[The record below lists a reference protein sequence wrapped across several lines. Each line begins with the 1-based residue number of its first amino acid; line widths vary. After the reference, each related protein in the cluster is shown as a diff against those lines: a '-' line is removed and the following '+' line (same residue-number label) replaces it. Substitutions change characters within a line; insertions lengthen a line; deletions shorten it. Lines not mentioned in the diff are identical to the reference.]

1 MMELKK
7 NPVKQAIREGRT
19 VFGLYIAVPS
29 PVMVE
34 LAGYAGFDF
43 VRIDICHSA
52 VDLPTVADMIR
63 AAEASGV
70 TPTVRVDYDPH
81 LIAKVLEAGA
91 MGLFI
96 PDVSTVEMAKSVVN
110 AVHFAPLGD
119 RGTFA
124 ASRITRYGAISS
136 GEYAQWSNE
145 EILLGVQIES
155 KEAADNLE
163 MTLGVDGIDMIG
175 SGRGDLANALGL
187 TGQKNHPSVLALEEK
202 IFDTAKK
209 RGKAVSVNLDPT
221 AENFAATVAL
231 WKKKAQVITLGHDL
245 TLLRRH
251 FGEAIHTARQS

>member
-1 MMELKK
+1 MELKK
-7 NPVKQAIREGRT
+7 NPVKQAIRDGRT

-96 PDVSTVEMAKSVVN
+96 PDVSTVEMARSVVD
-110 AVHFAPLGD
+110 AVHFAPVGG

-124 ASRITRYGAISS
+124 ASRITRYGAIGS
-136 GEYAQWSNE
+136 GEYAKWSNE

-163 MTLGVDGIDMIG
+163 KTLGVDGIDMIG

-209 RGKAVSVNLDPT
+209 RGKFISVNLDPT
-221 AENFAATVAL
+221 AEKFADTVAF

-251 FGEAIHTARQS
+251 FGDAIATAHRS

>member
-1 MMELKK
+1 MQLKK
-7 NPVKQAIREGRT
+7 NPVKQAIRNGQT
-19 VFGLYIAVPS
+19 VFGVYIGIPAPE
-29 PVMVE
+29 MVE

-52 VDLPTVADMIR
+52 VDLPTIANMIR

-70 TPTVRVDYDPH
+70 TPMVRVDNDPH

-91 MGLFI
+91 MGLFV
-96 PDVSTVEMAKSVVN
+96 PDVSTPEKAKSVVD
-110 AVHFAPLGD
+110 AVHFAPVGE

-124 ASRITRYGAISS
+124 AARITRYGTISG
-136 GEYAQWSNE
+136 GEYAKWSNE

-163 MTLGVDGIDMIG
+163 KTLNVDGIDMIG

-202 IFDTAKK
+202 IFETARKQD
-209 RGKAVSVNLDPT
+209 KAISVNLDPT
-221 AENFAATVAL
+221 AKDFAETVAS
-231 WKKKAQVITLGHDL
+231 WKRKAQVITLGHDL
-245 TLLRRH
+245 TLLRKH
-251 FGEAIHTARQS
+251 FADAINTARQS

>member
-1 MMELKK
+1 MQLKK
-7 NPVKQAIREGRT
+7 NPVKQAIRDGQT
-19 VFGLYIAVPS
+19 VFGVYIGVPS
-29 PVMVE
+29 PTMVE

-52 VDLPTVADMIR
+52 VDLPTIANMIR

-70 TPTVRVDYDPH
+70 TPMVRLDYDPH

-91 MGLFI
+91 MGLLI
-96 PDVSTVEMAKSVVN
+96 PDVSTVETARSVVD
-110 AVHFAPLGD
+110 AVHFAPVGE

-124 ASRITRYGAISS
+124 AARITRYGAISG
-136 GEYAQWSNE
+136 GEYAKWSNE

-209 RGKAVSVNLDPT
+209 RGKYISVNLDPT
-221 AENFAATVAL
+221 APDFAETVAS

-245 TLLRRH
+245 TLLRKH
-251 FGEAIHTARQS
+251 FGDAIATARRS

>member
-1 MMELKK
+1 MELKK

-29 PVMVE
+29 PVIVE

-52 VDLPTVADMIR
+52 VDLPAIAGMIR

-70 TPTVRVDYDPH
+70 TPTVRVDYDPP

-91 MGLFI
+91 MGLFV
-96 PDVSTVEMAKSVVN
+96 PGVSTVEMAKAVVE
-110 AVHFAPLGD
+110 AVHFAPLGE

-124 ASRITRYGAISS
+124 ASRITGYGAIGS
-136 GEYAQWSNE
+136 GEYARWSNE

-155 KEAADNLE
+155 KEAAENLE
-163 MTLGVDGIDMIG
+163 KTLGVDWIHMIG

-202 IFDTAKK
+202 IFDAAGK
-209 RGKAVSVNLDPT
+209 RGKYISVNLDPT
-221 AENFAATVAL
+221 AEDFAETVAL

-245 TLLRRH
+245 TLLRKH
-251 FGEAIHTARQS
+251 FGDAIATARRS

>member
-1 MMELKK
+1 MQLKK
-7 NPVKQAIREGRT
+7 NPVKQAIRDGKT
-19 VFGLYIAVPS
+19 VFGIYIAVPS

-52 VDLPTVADMIR
+52 VDLPAIADMIR

-70 TPTVRVDYDPH
+70 TPMVRVDYDPH

-91 MGLFI
+91 MGLLV
-96 PDVSTVEMAKSVVN
+96 PDVSTVEMARSVVD

-136 GEYAQWSNE
+136 GEYAKWSNE

-163 MTLGVDGIDMIG
+163 KTLGVDGIDMIG
-175 SGRGDLANALGL
+175 SGTGRSGERLGS
-187 TGQKNHPSVLALEEK
+187 HRAEEPPVG
-202 IFDTAKK
+202 ACPG
-209 RGKAVSVNLDPT
+209 R
-221 AENFAATVAL
+221 ENF
-231 WKKKAQVITLGHDL
+231 
-245 TLLRRH
+245 
-251 FGEAIHTARQS
+251 

>member
-1 MMELKK
+1 MQLKK
-7 NPVKQAIREGRT
+7 NPVKQAIRDGKT
-19 VFGLYIAVPS
+19 VFGIYIAVPS

-52 VDLPTVADMIR
+52 VDLPAIADMIR

-70 TPTVRVDYDPH
+70 TPMVRVDYDPH

-96 PDVSTVEMAKSVVN
+96 PDVSTVEMARSVVD
-110 AVHFAPLGD
+110 AVHFAPMGD

-136 GEYAQWSNE
+136 GEYAKWSNE

-155 KEAADNLE
+155 EEAADNLE
-163 MTLGVDGIDMIG
+163 RTLGVDGIDMIG

-209 RGKAVSVNLDPT
+209 RGKYVSVNLDPT
-221 AENFAATVAL
+221 ASNFAETVVT

-245 TLLRRH
+245 TLLRKY
-251 FGEAIHTARQS
+251 FGDAITTARQS

>member
-1 MMELKK
+1 MELKK
-7 NPVKQAIREGRT
+7 NPVKQAIRDGRT

-52 VDLPTVADMIR
+52 VDLPTVAEMIR

-136 GEYAQWSNE
+136 GEYAKWSNE

-209 RGKAVSVNLDPT
+209 RGKSVSVNLDPT
-221 AENFAATVAL
+221 ADNFADTVTL

-251 FGEAIHTARQS
+251 FGDAINTARQS